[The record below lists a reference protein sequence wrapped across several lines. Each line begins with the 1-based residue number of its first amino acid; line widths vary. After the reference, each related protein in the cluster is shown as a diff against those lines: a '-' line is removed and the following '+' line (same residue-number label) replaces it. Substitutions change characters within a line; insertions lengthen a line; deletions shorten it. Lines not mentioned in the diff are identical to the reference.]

1 MDIRDQNHIEMKMKK
16 LGILIWVLVVT
27 VQAYAWGPT
36 GHRAVGLIAEKHL
49 NAKAKKKL
57 KMLLSGHSLAYI
69 STWMDEVRSD
79 STHEDMSDWHWVTI
93 ETGKTYQESIKNPK
107 GDAIA
112 TIERMISE
120 LKSGKLSRDKE
131 IEAIKILTHLV
142 GDIHMPLHV
151 GCCDDQGGNKVRVK
165 WFRAETNLHHVWDSN
180 MIDDSKLSFTEL
192 TNFIGEPDA
201 ASLFKWQKQG
211 VLDWANESMS
221 YRKQVYAIGD
231 GNLGYKYTFKNW
243 DSVKLRLLQ
252 AGIRL
257 AGVLNEIYG
266 K

>member
-1 MDIRDQNHIEMKMKK
+1 MKK
-16 LGILIWVLVVT
+16 LGILILMLAFVGESF
-27 VQAYAWGPT
+27 AWGPT
-36 GHRAVGLIAEKHL
+36 GHRTVGWIADKHL

-57 KMLLSGHSLAYI
+57 KTLLGAHSLAYI

-93 ETGKTYQESIKNPK
+93 ETGKSYQDSPKNPK
-107 GDAIA
+107 GDAIM

-120 LKSGKLSRDKE
+120 LKSHKLSKEKE
-131 IEAIKILTHLV
+131 IEAIKILAHLV

-165 WFRAETNLHHVWDSN
+165 WFRSETNLHHVWDSD
-180 MIDDSKLSFTEL
+180 MIEDTKLSYKEL
-192 TNFIGEPDA
+192 AEFIDEPDA
-201 ASLFKWQKQG
+201 ATTVKWQKQN
-211 VLDWANESMS
+211 VLDWVRESMS

-231 GNLGYKYTFKNW
+231 GNLGYKYIYKNM
-243 DSVKLRLLQ
+243 DTVKLRLIQ

-257 AGVLNEIYG
+257 AGVLNEVYG

>member
-1 MDIRDQNHIEMKMKK
+1 MKK
-16 LGILIWVLVVT
+16 VGILVLMIVLFGKSF
-27 VQAYAWGPT
+27 AWGPT

-57 KMLLSGHSLAYI
+57 KMLLGTHSLAYI
-69 STWMDEVRSD
+69 STWMDDIRSD

-93 ETGKTYQESIKNPK
+93 ETGKTYKDSPKNPK

-120 LKSGKLSRDKE
+120 LKSGKLSRDKQ
-131 IEAIKILTHLV
+131 IEAIKILTHLI

-165 WFRAETNLHHVWDSN
+165 WFRTESNLHRVWDSD
-180 MIDDSKLSFTEL
+180 MIEDTKLSYTEL
-192 TNFIGEPDA
+192 VNYIDEPDVLTA
-201 ASLFKWQKQG
+201 AKWQKQNL
-211 VLDWANESMS
+211 LDWVSESMS

-231 GNLGYKYTFKNW
+231 GNLGYKYSYKNL
-243 DSVKLRLLQ
+243 DTVKLRLIQ

>member
-1 MDIRDQNHIEMKMKK
+1 MKK
-16 LGILIWVLVVT
+16 IALLFLLLAFVGKSF
-27 VQAYAWGPT
+27 AWGPT
-36 GHRAVGLIAEKHL
+36 GHRAVGLIAEHHL

-57 KMLLSGHSLAYI
+57 KMLLGQQSLAYV
-69 STWMDEVRSD
+69 STWMDDVRSD
-79 STHEDMSDWHWVTI
+79 STREDMTDWHWVTI
-93 ETGKTYQESIKNPK
+93 ETGKTYKDSPKNPK
-107 GDAIA
+107 GDIIA

-151 GCCDDQGGNKVRVK
+151 GCCDDQGGNKVKVK
-165 WFRAETNLHHVWDSN
+165 WFRSETNLHHVWDSD
-180 MIDDSKLSFTEL
+180 MIDDSKLSYTEL
-192 TNFIGEPDA
+192 TGFIGEPDA
-201 ASLFKWQKQG
+201 ASVSKWQKQG
-211 VLDWANESMS
+211 VLDWAGESMS

-231 GNLGYKYTFKNW
+231 GTLGYKYTFKNF
-243 DSVKLRLLQ
+243 DSVKLRLVQ

>member
-1 MDIRDQNHIEMKMKK
+1 M
-16 LGILIWVLVVT
+16 LAFVVKS
-27 VQAYAWGPT
+27 YAWGPT
-36 GHRAVGLIAEKHL
+36 GHRTVGWIAEKHL

-57 KMLLSGHSLAYI
+57 KALLGTHSLAYI
-69 STWMDEVRSD
+69 STWMDEIRSD

-93 ETGKTYQESIKNPK
+93 ETGKSYQDSPKNPK
-107 GDAIA
+107 GDAIM
-112 TIERMISE
+112 TIEKMISD

-165 WFRAETNLHHVWDSN
+165 WFRSETNLHHVWDSD
-180 MIDDSKLSFTEL
+180 MIEDTKLSYKEL
-192 TNFIGEPDA
+192 AEFIDEPDA
-201 ASLFKWQKQG
+201 TTMLKWQKQN
-211 VLDWANESMS
+211 VLDWVHESMS

-231 GNLGYKYTFKNW
+231 GNLGYKYIYKNM
-243 DSVKLRLLQ
+243 DTVKLRLIQ

-257 AGVLNEIYG
+257 ASVLNEIYG